1 MASASTDAEIRA
13 AIVRLVEPIS
23 GEVAVERYEPIRD
36 PQGKVIAYNA
46 WVLR

>member
-1 MASASTDAEIRA
+1 MGSASTDAEIRS

-23 GEVAVERYEPIRD
+23 GEVSVERYEPIRNA
-36 PQGKVIAYNA
+36 QGKVIAYNA